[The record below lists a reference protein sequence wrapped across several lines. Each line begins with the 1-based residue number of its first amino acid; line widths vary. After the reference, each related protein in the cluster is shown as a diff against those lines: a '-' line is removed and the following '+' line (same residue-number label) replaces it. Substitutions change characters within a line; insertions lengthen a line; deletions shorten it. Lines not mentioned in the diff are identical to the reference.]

1 MKAVITDLDKT
12 LLRTDKTVSE
22 YTRAVLDACRG
33 RGMLV
38 MAATARPERSILT
51 YQALLGFEAAATLNG
66 ARVLLPGR
74 TLENALAFASVRRM
88 LEQIMAVPG
97 VRISLETDRGIFS
110 NAPIPEWSPV
120 VFEGFPQLPEC
131 GRIYKILLS
140 GLGEGLRERAEG
152 ALTEDAYLTV
162 ANGELLQIMDRRATK
177 WNGVGAMLGAAGIAP
192 EDAVYFGDDN
202 DDLEPIRR
210 CGTGVAVANAIGA
223 VLDAA
228 DAVAPAN
235 DLDGVARWIE
245 DNLL

>member
-74 TLENALAFASVRRM
+74 TLENALAFAGVRRM

-97 VRISLETDRGIFS
+97 VRISLETGDFLQRAHPG
-110 NAPIPEWSPV
+110 V
-120 VFEGFPQLPEC
+120 VAGGF
-131 GRIYKILLS
+131 
-140 GLGEGLRERAEG
+140 
-152 ALTEDAYLTV
+152 
-162 ANGELLQIMDRRATK
+162 
-177 WNGVGAMLGAAGIAP
+177 
-192 EDAVYFGDDN
+192 
-202 DDLEPIRR
+202 
-210 CGTGVAVANAIGA
+210 
-223 VLDAA
+223 
-228 DAVAPAN
+228 
-235 DLDGVARWIE
+235 
-245 DNLL
+245 